1 MRPQMMKDYC
11 SIYSVSPPEVQ
22 SHRTIRSS
30 ICLASA
36 TLSAIV
42 AVSRGDDLLMS
53 SLANRTA
60 AMMEAAITSVDANRS
75 CLRRCSSSLAIALF
89 ISPISV
95 STSQS
100 ERASD

>member
-1 MRPQMMKDYC
+1 MVPTMRPQMMKDYC

-53 SLANRTA
+53 SLANRTVT
-60 AMMEAAITSVDANRS
+60 MMGS
-75 CLRRCSSSLAIALF
+75 CNYQRRCEPILF
-89 ISPISV
+89 TV
-95 STSQS
+95 RATDSQNT
-100 ERASD
+100 